1 MTSSSCY
8 TMQTSPATGPFTL
21 STFSITQ
28 IPTSIYEAS
37 TITFNNDINAYK
49 TVDVIQTALTKID
62 SWCPRSTPTYS
73 ALSSSQTT
81 RGIFAVTY
89 NTGVHFI
96 PITQFSATSSCG
108 NPVWKYN
115 GFDAANSQ

>member
-1 MTSSSCY
+1 
-8 TMQTSPATGPFTL
+8 MQTTAATGPFTL

-28 IPTSIYEAS
+28 IPTSIYEPS
-37 TITFNNDINAYK
+37 TITFNNDTSAYT
-49 TVDVIQTALTKID
+49 TVNVVQSALTKID
-62 SWCPRSTPTYS
+62 TWCPRSTPTYS
-73 ALSSSQTT
+73 ALSSSQATG
-81 RGIFAVTY
+81 GIFAVTY
-89 NTGVHFI
+89 NTGEHII